1 MHSFYFN
8 FPKDHIGN
16 LPDPG
21 EDSHRWTKG
30 DSAEETEAA
39 IKLFVDTVVKGIS
52 DEDMANLP
60 AHQREQLD
68 LKYSPLKIPFWRIT
82 KRLKKDVM
90 QGNKSAL

>member
-60 AHQREQLD
+60 AHQREQL
-68 LKYSPLKIPFWRIT
+68 
-82 KRLKKDVM
+82 
-90 QGNKSAL
+90 